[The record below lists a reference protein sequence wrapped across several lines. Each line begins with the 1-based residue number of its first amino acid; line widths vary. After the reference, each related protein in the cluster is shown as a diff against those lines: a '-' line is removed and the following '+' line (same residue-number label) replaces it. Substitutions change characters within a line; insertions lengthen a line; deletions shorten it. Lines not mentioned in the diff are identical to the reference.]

1 MKLEEVMPETDQ
13 IRISQ
18 DAKTRIAELERVVK
32 ALVTAVQNQESN
44 SGDPIMP
51 VGEYYGVKFD
61 AD

>member
-1 MKLEEVMPETDQ
+1 MPETDQ